1 MSDNNESYFQNSMRR
16 ITNVILTK
24 DGDTDFKYSSVEN
37 DVNAEVKNGI
47 KKKKIHL
54 FFLVIWFFIL
64 ILIFAV
70 ENLLLVTGILKNYYI
85 LGITSVISFI
95 FLAPIVWN
103 WYLASKKTKDL
114 YDNTIVIKAV
124 EGSIPGAKC
133 DPAGYI
139 DTVKLHAVGA
149 IPQYDS
155 AKGSYLI
162 SYSKNGKMCYISN
175 LMLTESVFDSKLDR
189 YDSKIYF
196 IGQAYIL
203 NFKSNLQGNVR
214 IFTKKRRGVQYYH
227 GDKKKEHRIHVENQQ
242 FENVF
247 EVYATNENEAFY
259 VLTPCVMEQLLLLEQ
274 QYGNFG
280 LGIVGD
286 QIAIALNTGYYLF
299 AMPREYK
306 EIDKMSIEN
315 SKQRIQQIMAF
326 AQKLENAINS
336 RIRE

>member
-1 MSDNNESYFQNSMRR
+1 MSDNNESYFQNSMRK

-24 DGDTDFKYSSVEN
+24 DGDTDFKYSSAEN

-47 KKKKIHL
+47 KKKKVHL
-54 FFLVIWFFIL
+54 VFLAIWFFIL

-70 ENLLLVTGILKNYYI
+70 ENILLLMGVLKNYFI
-85 LGITSVISFI
+85 LGITPIISFL
-95 FLAPIVWN
+95 FLAPFLWN
-103 WYLASKKTKDL
+103 WYVASKRTKEL

-124 EGSIPGAKC
+124 EESIPGAKC
-133 DPAGYI
+133 DPTGYI
-139 DTVKLHAVGA
+139 DAVKLHAVGA

-155 AKGSYLI
+155 VQGSYLI

-175 LMLTESVFDSKLDR
+175 LKLTESVFDSKLDR
-189 YDSKIYF
+189 YDSKTYF

-203 NFKSNLQGNVR
+203 SFRSNLQGNVR

-227 GDKKKEHRIHVENQQ
+227 GDKKNEHRVHIENQR
-242 FENVF
+242 FEDVF
-247 EVYATNENEAFY
+247 EVYATNEQDAFY
-259 VLTPCVMEQLLLLEQ
+259 VLTPYVMEQLLMLEK
-274 QYGNFG
+274 QYGHFG
-280 LGIVGD
+280 VGIVGD

-315 SKQRIQQIMAF
+315 SKKRMQQIMAF
-326 AQKLENAINS
+326 AQKLEDSINS
-336 RIRE
+336 NR